1 MTHKQL
7 MEVYQEIVEM
17 EANLRRRREQQ
28 HEELQRHV
36 DEPFEHLLALPR
48 HLEQQ
53 PPQQQPQEMVADEDP
68 PPAIHG
74 NRFNSNRN
82 TEENIQMNLRGAD
95 EEVSDSAYEE
105 VCMLC
110 NSKKACVVSSFCC
123 GKRTTCV
130 SCSRE
135 WYQNKLIGQVKCLN
149 CNENVEHVVRVL

>member
-95 EEVSDSAYEE
+95 EEVSDSG
-105 VCMLC
+105 MR
-110 NSKKACVVSSFCC
+110 KFACFVTARKLVSYHLSVVVS
-123 GKRTTCV
+123 V
-130 SCSRE
+130 P
-135 WYQNKLIGQVKCLN
+135 
-149 CNENVEHVVRVL
+149 HVFHVHGSGTKIN